1 MYKSKSVLR
10 LRYLKKRKK
19 NYSGKIL
26 FKFNKI
32 FDLIRDNFSHKKIT
46 VAGYY
51 PSNFE
56 VNILE
61 FLTQISKK
69 NFKVCLPVIKANRK
83 MVFKSWTTNE
93 PLYVNKFGILEPN
106 KFNTLLK
113 PDVILVPLVAY
124 DKNLNRIGYGK
135 GYYDRALKQLS
146 KNKKILTIG
155 VAFSFQECTF
165 IPTNPHD
172 YKLDCILKEK
182 KIIYN
187 KSNENFIFR

>member
-26 FKFNKI
+26 FKINKI

-106 KFNTLLK
+106 KFNTLL
-113 PDVILVPLVAY
+113 
-124 DKNLNRIGYGK
+124 
-135 GYYDRALKQLS
+135 
-146 KNKKILTIG
+146 
-155 VAFSFQECTF
+155 
-165 IPTNPHD
+165 
-172 YKLDCILKEK
+172 
-182 KIIYN
+182 
-187 KSNENFIFR
+187 